1 MKDRDDRRTK
11 GRVNELRQL
20 AVSVTFYDITLFNL
34 QMSDLAYIDKI
45 LVVAFLQVHQ
55 NSGLIQLTEI
65 KHRKLKFM
73 S

>member
-1 MKDRDDRRTK
+1 M
-11 GRVNELRQL
+11 
-20 AVSVTFYDITLFNL
+20 SVTFYDITLFNL

>member
-1 MKDRDDRRTK
+1 M
-11 GRVNELRQL
+11 
-20 AVSVTFYDITLFNL
+20 SVTFYDITLFNL

-73 S
+73 SCAHIVLLKQHSHSHFDIQH